1 MSDARLQARPGID
14 RPVTRADLEA
24 KFEQLRGAAAPGAQ
38 KARGVG
44 IAALV
49 LGGVVL
55 AVVAYVL
62 GRRKGRQRSTIVEVR
77 RV

>member
-1 MSDARLQARPGID
+1 MSDARLQAHPGID

-24 KFEQLRGAAAPGAQ
+24 KFEQLRGAAPGAQ